1 MYRSSALTKVNSQDI
16 LSEPI
21 LKFFKDRNFAFIS
34 TINKDGSPQVTPTWI
49 DIDEEHR
56 LIIINT
62 AIGRLKQKNVSR
74 DPRVSISMIDGR
86 DNPYSMVTIKGKVV
100 EQSRNGA
107 NEHIDKLARKY
118 LNTDKYPAH
127 SPNVT
132 RMILKIKPEKISYL
146 PPRYAEYLKKD

>member
-1 MYRSSALTKVNSQDI
+1 MTKVNSQCI
-16 LSEPI
+16 SEPI
-21 LKFFKDRNFAFIS
+21 FKFFRDRNFAFIS

-49 DIDEEHR
+49 DIDEEHG

-100 EQSRNGA
+100 EQSRSGA
-107 NEHIDKLARKY
+107 NEHIDKLK
-118 LNTDKYPAH
+118 
-127 SPNVT
+127 
-132 RMILKIKPEKISYL
+132 KIP
-146 PPRYAEYLKKD
+146 